1 MGVVL
6 LQLIG
11 HVNYQD
17 GATPTFSADYKSSVL
32 VLSNDV
38 SFVSE
43 LFWEGGKKAK
53 IFYRKL
59 ACAV

>member
-6 LQLIG
+6 LKLSG
-11 HVNYQD
+11 SGNYQD

-53 IFYRKL
+53 IFNRKP
-59 ACAV
+59 ACTV